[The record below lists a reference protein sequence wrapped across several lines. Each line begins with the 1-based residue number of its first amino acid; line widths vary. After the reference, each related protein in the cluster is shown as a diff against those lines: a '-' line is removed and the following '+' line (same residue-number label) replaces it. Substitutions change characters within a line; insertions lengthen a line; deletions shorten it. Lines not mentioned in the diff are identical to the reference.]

1 MASFFSFASRSTRT
15 NFTCRRQPF
24 NFFKNQRTFSQSRHV
39 RDVAHEQAF
48 KAKKTAALIPT
59 MILLG
64 IAPVVTFALGVWQIQ
79 RLQWKV
85 NLIDELGVKLQRP
98 PMELPGYVK

>member
-1 MASFFSFASRSTRT
+1 
-15 NFTCRRQPF
+15 
-24 NFFKNQRTFSQSRHV
+24 
-39 RDVAHEQAF
+39 
-48 KAKKTAALIPT
+48 